1 MLSTVLT
8 GKLPRFAVLLAFLV
22 LSAGCSQDEAAP
34 PRSAEAIFEHGRQL
48 YEEEEY
54 QEAYEEFRLLTLQYP
69 GSALA
74 DDAQFLMG
82 EAKFKRGEYILA
94 AYEYDVVV
102 KSMPTSEFIPEA
114 RYKKALCHYELSRPY
129 YLEQEETKKAIDQFQ
144 AFIEYH
150 PTDPRV
156 SEAEAKIAELNTK
169 LARKEYES
177 GIIYM
182 KMEYYRAAGVS
193 FDYVLE
199 KYHDS
204 PYAEPA
210 YFKKGEALYYRK
222 RYREA
227 RDVLRGFLE
236 RYPQSDLRPQAESLL
251 KEIENILNNIGLT
264 PVPTLSG
271 TDRSLGGRLP

>member
-1 MLSTVLT
+1 MLSTVLI
-8 GKLPRFAVLLAFLV
+8 GNRVHLAVVLAALV
-22 LSAGCSQDEAAP
+22 LFAGCSQDEVAP
-34 PRSAEAIFEHGRQL
+34 PRSAEAIFEHGRKL
-48 YEEEEY
+48 YDDEDY
-54 QEAYEEFRLLTLQYP
+54 HEAYEEFRLLTLQYP

-102 KSMPTSEFIPEA
+102 KSMPTSKFVPEA

-129 YLEQEETKKAIDQFQ
+129 YLEQGETKKAIDQFQ

-182 KMEYYRAAGVS
+182 RMEYYRAAGVS

-199 KYHDS
+199 KHHDS

-236 RYPQSDLRPQAESLL
+236 RYPQSNFRPQAESLL
-251 KEIENILNNIGLT
+251 KEIEDEQNNIGAR

-271 TDRSLGGRLP
+271 TDQLLGGR